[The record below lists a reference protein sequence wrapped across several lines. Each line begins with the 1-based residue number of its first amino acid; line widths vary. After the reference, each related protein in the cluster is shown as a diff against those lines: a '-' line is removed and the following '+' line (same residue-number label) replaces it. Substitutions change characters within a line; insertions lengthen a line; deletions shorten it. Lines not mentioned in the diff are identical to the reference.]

1 MISTITEGLIFAI
14 MVLGVYI
21 SYKILD
27 FPDLTVDGSFV
38 LGAAVLTRGI
48 TSGIPMGFSILLT
61 IVAGSCAG
69 YITGFIHT
77 KFNITNLLSGILVMI
92 GLYSVN
98 LRILG
103 RSNVN
108 LFTVDHLFS
117 TGDSTVKV
125 ILLVLM
131 SKLVLDVFFK
141 TRLGYMVR
149 LVGDNPNLIE
159 SFGLDPKLY
168 KRYGLAISNGMV
180 AFSGGILAQYQGYAD
195 INMGTGMLVMGLAS
209 IILGEAICKRTLPVM
224 LSSAAVIG
232 SVIYRLALALTLK
245 IGFEPGDL
253 KLITALLLLGIL
265 VMNYRK
271 EGQKN
276 AFF

>member
-61 IVAGSCAG
+61 IVAGGCAG

-209 IILGEAICKRTLPVM
+209 IIFGEAICKRTLPVM